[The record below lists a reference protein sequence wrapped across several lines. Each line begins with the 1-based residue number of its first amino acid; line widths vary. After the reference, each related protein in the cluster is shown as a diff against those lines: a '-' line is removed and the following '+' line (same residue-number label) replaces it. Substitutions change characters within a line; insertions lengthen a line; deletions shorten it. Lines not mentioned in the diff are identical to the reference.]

1 MQQSWTFNQ
10 IQQILRLDFV
20 RLPQSIW
27 RSTIW
32 MMERS
37 SVLIDKTVPSSTLKV
52 AVVSCPLGF
61 DFSIST
67 PSIRTD
73 TSPSLLQLAKVNS
86 TLPAPQK
93 LVEISSLVHPVA
105 IQLFSLIRLNF
116 RSHVFPGSTK
126 RSFSSIALITQ
137 PPSFMLPKE
146 LKSLIPWLAQAAVGP
161 VKAMKYL
168 IITNY
173 NF

>member
-1 MQQSWTFNQ
+1 M
-10 IQQILRLDFV
+10 IRLDFDS
-20 RLPQSIW
+20 LPHWIW
-27 RSTIW
+27 RSIIRMIEW
-32 MMERS
+32 W
-37 SVLIDKTVPSSTLKV
+37 SVLIEMTVPCSTLKIT
-52 AVVSCPLGF
+52 VVSCPLDF

-67 PSIRTD
+67 PSMRTD

-86 TLPAPQK
+86 TLPAPQN
-93 LVEISSLVHPVA
+93 LVEISLGVHPWA
-105 IQLFSLIRLNF
+105 IQSFSLIRLNF
-116 RSHVFPGSTK
+116 RSHVCPGSTK
-126 RSFSSIALITQ
+126 RSFSSIFWRSH